1 MQDESRYVA
10 TPIRDSEKSG
20 SSTKGNRVFALDRN
34 GKGEEEF
41 AFSTNIT
48 KKGDRG

>member
-1 MQDESRYVA
+1 MQDESRDVS
-10 TPIRDSEKSG
+10 TPIRHSGKSG

-34 GKGEEEF
+34 EQGEEEF